1 MSDNKLWESHRIIL
15 PCLRE
20 KLAAEKEEREKEE
33 KEKTGPQ
40 TRS

>member
-15 PCLRE
+15 ARLRE